1 MNQFSIAISLLLA
14 IGALAVGGCAAPA
27 PAGHAAPVIV
37 APPPPPKADSKPV
50 VTAPVAPPV
59 VPKEPSPS
67 EKALTAALAT
77 FDRGDYAAAIRQLTP
92 LTTDS
97 SLDQGNQLLAL
108 KSLAFSECLS
118 RKITACRKTFE
129 RAFRLDHQF
138 DLAPAEKGHPV
149 WGPQFERARKAV
161 TGLKTK

>member
-1 MNQFSIAISLLLA
+1 MKKLSVSLILLA
-14 IGALAVGGCAAPA
+14 LVGVLALAGCAAPA
-27 PAGHAAPVIV
+27 PADSAAPVAV
-37 APPPPPKADSKPV
+37 TAPPPPKVDPKPA

-67 EKALTAALAT
+67 EKALTAAMAT
-77 FDRGDYAAAIRQLTP
+77 YDRGEYAAAIRQLSP

-97 SLDQGNQLLAL
+97 SLDQASQLQAL

-129 RAFRLDHQF
+129 RAFRLDRQF

-161 TGLKTK
+161 TGVKVK

>member
-1 MNQFSIAISLLLA
+1 MKKLSASLIILA
-14 IGALAVGGCAAPA
+14 FFGVLALAGCAAPG
-27 PAGHAAPVIV
+27 PADS
-37 APPPPPKADSKPV
+37 APPVVVTAPPQPKVDPKPV
-50 VTAPVAPPV
+50 VTEPVVPPV

-67 EKALTAALAT
+67 EKALTAAIAT
-77 FDRGDYAAAIRQLTP
+77 FDRGEYAAAIRQLTP
-92 LTTDS
+92 LTTDA
-97 SLDQGNQLLAL
+97 SLDHANQLLAL

-161 TGLKTK
+161 AGAKAK